1 MIQPQNE
8 GYQLEMPTLYESTD
22 YSEDGKV
29 IELQKATEGNGVN
42 IVISGDGF
50 ADVDFTSGHF

>member
-1 MIQPQNE
+1 
-8 GYQLEMPTLYESTD
+8 MPVIYESKD

-29 IELQKATEGNGVN
+29 VLLQKATEGNGVN

-50 ADVDFTSGHF
+50 ADVDFASGHFDDVMNKTL